1 MSREKPF
8 VMPELVDEKAAER
21 EAAIQSLVVAIYV
34 QLGHDPARP
43 PALITEVEAAA
54 ILHQAPA
61 TLQKWRWARS
71 KPMQHRKIGGS
82 VLYLPRDVAA
92 YILTSTEGDQQ

>member
-1 MSREKPF
+1 MSRGKPF
-8 VMPELVDEKAAER
+8 VMPVLMDEKVAER
-21 EAAIQSLVVAIYV
+21 EAATQTLVEAIYR
-34 QLGHDPARP
+34 QLGYDLARP
-43 PALITEVEAAA
+43 PALITEAEAAT

-71 KPMQHRKIGGS
+71 KPMKHRKVGGS

-92 YILTSTEGDQQ
+92 FILSCTEGASQ